1 MVYSFNGDFSM
12 VNQDRV
18 NEALLFAAIKH
29 EGIKMKQ
36 PQVGYVAHLQGVC
49 LEAVS
54 GCLNNDSK
62 VDLEKVMML
71 ALLHDT
77 IEDTDATY
85 EEIMELFGE
94 DIANGVQAL
103 TKNENLPYE
112 EKMKDS
118 LKRIKEQS
126 IEVAIV
132 KLADRL
138 FNLKDVPAQWD
149 EEKIYSYREE
159 AKLILEE
166 LGFANEFMANR
177 LNNKIGS
184 YCL

>member
-1 MVYSFNGDFSM
+1 MYSFNGDFSM
-12 VNQDRV
+12 VNQDRI
-18 NEALLFAAIKH
+18 NEALLFAAVKH

-36 PQVGYVAHLQGVC
+36 PQVSYVAHLQGVC
-49 LEAVS
+49 LEAIS
-54 GCLNNDSK
+54 GCLNNCSK
-62 VDLEKVMML
+62 VDLEKVMIL

-85 EEIMELFGE
+85 EEIKGNFGE
-94 DIANGVQAL
+94 DIANGVFAL

-112 EKMKDS
+112 ERMKDS
-118 LKRIKEQS
+118 LKRIKEES

-138 FNLKDVPAQWD
+138 FNLKDVPLQWD
-149 EEKIYSYREE
+149 EEKIYLYREE
-159 AKLILEE
+159 AKLILKE
-166 LGFANEFMANR
+166 LGFANEYMANR
-177 LNNKIGS
+177 LKDKIGT